1 MIRETRTR
9 SFLFPVLLLSLTSF
23 TSRVFGQSTGV
34 FNRTGDMTTARAGHT
49 ATLLPD
55 GRVLIVGGA
64 SKGPLAEAYDPSTGA
79 FSPAD
84 DMITGWVHEQRRPSL
99 NPHAKSL
106 TVFFGKPNVSF
117 VMAPPTLGSMMRR
130 SADS

>member
-1 MIRETRTR
+1 MIRETQTR

-34 FNRTGDMTTARAGHT
+34 FNRTGDMTTARAGPT

-64 SKGPLAEAYDPSTGA
+64 SQPLAEAYDPSTGA
-79 FSPAD
+79 FSPPAD
-84 DMITGWVHEQRRPSL
+84 DMITGWVHEQRPAF
-99 NPHAKSL
+99 PKSACE
-106 TVFFGKPNVSF
+106 VIDRFF
-117 VMAPPTLGSMMRR
+117 R
-130 SADS
+130 

>member
-1 MIRETRTR
+1 MIRKTETR

-55 GRVLIVGGA
+55 GRVLIVGGVVGT
-64 SKGPLAEAYDPSTGA
+64 SAELYDPNTGT
-79 FSPAD
+79 FRPTG
-84 DMITGWVHEQRRPSL
+84 DMTTPRFFPTATLL
-99 NPHAKSL
+99 NDGRVLIVGNLIGVA
-106 TVFFGKPNVSF
+106 
-117 VMAPPTLGSMMRR
+117 
-130 SADS
+130 